1 MRSGAHAPRL
11 PNNQARSG
19 ASQPITPR
27 MIPRRGGS
35 TTQPL
40 SSMVTEP
47 GRPRPP
53 TQCSQWNLS
62 GSHGISSQNTL
73 WPPPDAGRLFIP
85 Q

>member
-1 MRSGAHAPRL
+1 MRNRAHAPH
-11 PNNQARSG
+11 PQSVHARSG
-19 ASQPITPR
+19 TSESITPR
-27 MIPRRGGS
+27 IIPRRGGS
-35 TTQPL
+35 TTQPS

-47 GRPRPP
+47 GHPGPQ

-73 WPPPDAGRLFIP
+73 WPPPDAGRLFNP